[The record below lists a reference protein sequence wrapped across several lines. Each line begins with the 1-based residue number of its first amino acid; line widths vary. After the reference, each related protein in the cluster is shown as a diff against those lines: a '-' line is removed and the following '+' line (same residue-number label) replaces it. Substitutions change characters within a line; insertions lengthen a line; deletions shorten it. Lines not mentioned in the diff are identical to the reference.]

1 VAAVR
6 PAGMGSDAAETE
18 RVAVK
23 TYVPAYQKAEWEAH
37 AAEMDMSQSEFVRT
51 MVQSGRREFSLDPEE
66 TEDPDGNPGGQP
78 LEDRV
83 LGILRERGPQPWDDL
98 RAAVTEEIEDRL
110 DETLADLQ
118 DQNRVRYSGRD
129 GGYTLAGEGS

>member
-1 VAAVR
+1 
-6 PAGMGSDAAETE
+6 MGSDGAETE

-37 AAEMDMSQSEFVRT
+37 ATDLDMSQSEFVRT
-51 MVQSGRREFSLDPEE
+51 MVQAGRRGFSINPEE
-66 TEDPDGNPGGQP
+66 TEDSDGDPRGHP

-83 LGILRERGPQPWDDL
+83 LDILRDRGPQAWDDL

-110 DETLADLQ
+110 DEVLTDLQ
-118 DQNRVRYSGRD
+118 DQNEIRYSGRD
-129 GGYTLAGEGS
+129 GGYTLAGENA